1 MILSAVRGFIGTL
14 ATRLRFPQLLCFTA
28 RVFVIDLLIPDFIP
42 FVDEMLLGLL
52 TVLLG
57 MWQQKTT
64 PPAKPEIKDVTPE
77 PPQSHS

>member
-14 ATRLRFPQLLCFTA
+14 ATRLRFPQLFFVTA
-28 RVFVIDLLIPDFIP
+28 TIFVLDLLIPDLIP
-42 FVDEMLLGLL
+42 FVDEVLLGLL

-64 PPAKPEIKDVTPE
+64 PPAKPPTKDITPE
-77 PPQSHS
+77 PPHGNS

>member
-1 MILSAVRGFIGTL
+1 MLLSAVSGFIGTL
-14 ATRLRFPQLLCFTA
+14 ANRLRFPQLFFVTA
-28 RVFVIDLLIPDFIP
+28 TIFVIDLLIPDFIP

-57 MWQQKTT
+57 LWQQKTT
-64 PPAKPEIKDVTPE
+64 PPAKPPTKDVTPG

>member
-1 MILSAVRGFIGTL
+1 MILSTVRGFIGTL
-14 ATRLRFPQLLCFTA
+14 ATRLRFPQLFFVTA
-28 RVFVIDLLIPDFIP
+28 TIFVIDLLIPDFIP

-64 PPAKPEIKDVTPE
+64 PPAKPQVKDVTPE
-77 PPQSHS
+77 PPQGQS